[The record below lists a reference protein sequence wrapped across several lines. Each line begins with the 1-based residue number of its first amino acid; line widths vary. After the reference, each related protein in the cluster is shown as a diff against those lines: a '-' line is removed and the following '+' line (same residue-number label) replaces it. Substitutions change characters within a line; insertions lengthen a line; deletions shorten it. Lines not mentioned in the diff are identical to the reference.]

1 MVQSTESDDTS
12 LSRLPQLTLKENV
25 SPPSPLKPLSSS
37 ILTLPRPHVKSAI
50 SAPEIRS
57 VNHSPVSSTR
67 AHSNTLNCLA
77 VDDNPINLR
86 LLRSFVEKLGHR
98 HVLAKNGLEALEAY
112 KTSTLETASSTI
124 SPVDV
129 ILMDIN
135 MPEMD
140 GLEATRQIR
149 VYERDNALA
158 PVTIIALTGLASSEA
173 QQEAHASGV
182 NLFLIKPVRLADL
195 EVVLKGVVTSE
206 EGARVVV
213 EESKDEKNRGGA
225 NASMAGAKDS
235 DSFLLAEKG
244 NGDVHKRSKS
254 SA

>member
-1 MVQSTESDDTS
+1 MVQSMEGDDIS
-12 LSRLPQLTLKENV
+12 LSRSSQLALKENT
-25 SPPSPLKPLSSS
+25 SPTKLGTSYLS
-37 ILTLPRPHVKSAI
+37 LPRPHVKSAI

-57 VNHSPVSSTR
+57 VHHSPVNTVK
-67 AHSNTLNCLA
+67 ATSNALNCLA

-112 KTSTLETASSTI
+112 KTSTLETTSPTI
-124 SPVDV
+124 SRLDV

-140 GLEATRQIR
+140 GLESTRQIR
-149 VYERDNALA
+149 AYERDNSLP
-158 PVTIIALTGLASSEA
+158 PVTIIALTGVASSET

-195 EVVLKGVVTSE
+195 DVVLKGVVTSE
-206 EGARVVV
+206 EGA
-213 EESKDEKNRGGA
+213 K
-225 NASMAGAKDS
+225 AKDNVKKEKT
-235 DSFLLAEKG
+235 DDNAEHMKSEVEAKQE
-244 NGDVHKRSKS
+244 DYCHLSAPMAEAEAHKRSKS
-254 SA
+254 SV